1 MLEKRA
7 KQCRW
12 IYAWAVAKN
21 RILRG
26 VVSDMVAVITVRMNL
41 IDKKENKIR
50 NSRGLVS
57 NRPGL
62 AFTLNEEANAKY
74 PMQ

>member
-41 IDKKENKIR
+41 IGNKENNLH

-57 NRPGL
+57 NCPGL
-62 AFTLNEEANAKY
+62 ALS
-74 PMQ
+74 